1 MKFNVNE
8 SKLLFLVSVHA
19 PAGEAVAVRPLA
31 AYYERP
37 CHLVKAV
44 DSLRAFNFIT
54 YDPFTD
60 QCRLVV
66 ANILNGLRVAGPVSR
81 QAQLFPDERPLDA
94 ALAAVGKRQ
103 EAMGDRV
110 EMPRRVLNSHAGSG
124 VSHTHVNMQTCNWG
138 STDIHAHMSMSEA
151 RGERLGAIG
160 PKRHEVGELAGR
172 TTLEIMADLKRL
184 APKLDGD
191 NLYRWQERIEKESA
205 EAVNAVVRQCSLQRK
220 KIKNPAG
227 WMNATYLK
235 MVTGEERQEARGEGR

>member
-31 AYYERP
+31 VYYDRP
-37 CHLVKAV
+37 CHLEKAR

-54 YDPFTD
+54 YDPYTD
-60 QCRLVV
+60 QARLVV

-81 QAQLFPDERPLDA
+81 QVQLFPNERPLDA
-94 ALAAVGKRQ
+94 ALASVGAVKLP
-103 EAMGDRV
+103 E
-110 EMPRRVLNSHAGSG
+110 RVLNQHARSG
-124 VSHTHVNMQTCNWG
+124 VSHTHVNMSACNWG
-138 STDIHAHMSMSEA
+138 STEIHGSMSMPGGNGQA
-151 RGERLGAIG
+151 APGRAVV
-160 PKRHEVGELAGR
+160 RHEVGELSPR

-191 NLYRWQERIEKESA
+191 NLFRWQERIEKESA

-220 KIKNPAG
+220 TITNPAG
-227 WMNATYLK
+227 WMNANYLK
-235 MVTGEERQEARGEGR
+235 MVNGESSPKDKARARE